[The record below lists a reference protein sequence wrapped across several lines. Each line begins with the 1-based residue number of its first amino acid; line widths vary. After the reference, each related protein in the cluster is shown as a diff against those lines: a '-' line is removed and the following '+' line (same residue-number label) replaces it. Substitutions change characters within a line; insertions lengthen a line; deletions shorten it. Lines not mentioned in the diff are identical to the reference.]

1 MLKRVLLLPVR
12 PAQHICHC
20 ACPRTLGDGSG
31 YDGEHDADNN
41 ADADGEH
48 DADNNAD
55 ADGDDFFLAQDNW
68 VLVIGAFF
76 INFAMQVYQGLW
88 AVPYLGT

>member
-1 MLKRVLLLPVR
+1 MLKRVLCLPVR

-41 ADADGEH
+41 ADADG
-48 DADNNAD
+48 
-55 ADGDDFFLAQDNW
+55 DDFFLAQDNW
-68 VLVIGAFF
+68 VLIIGAFF

>member
-1 MLKRVLLLPVR
+1 MLKRVLCLPVR

-41 ADADGEH
+41 AD
-48 DADNNAD
+48 
-55 ADGDDFFLAQDNW
+55 FFFAQDNW
-68 VLVIGAFF
+68 VLIIGAFF